1 MSENRLPD
9 YLDHI
14 QQAATDARSFVEG
27 MAKDD
32 FLADK
37 RTQQAVIMSLIVIG
51 EAATKVMDGY
61 VEFTQAH
68 ADVPWRSMRNMR
80 NRMAHGYFDINLD
93 VVWETVQEWL
103 PALLQQLPA
112 VRQDADDE
120 DRNDNCERGSPMTV
134 ESRIFSVAEY
144 VQPSEGEPIR
154 SVVLETRDSI
164 IVVWHVHPGQE
175 IAAHIHPHG
184 QDTWTVLSG
193 MADYF
198 QGNGIVRA
206 LREGEI
212 AVARPGQVHGA
223 RNTGTEPFVFVS
235 VVASANAGFVLAER

>member
-1 MSENRLPD
+1 MRPSVVLDMKRSAVREAVGRFRAANPRVFGSVLHGTDRDGSDLDLLVDALPGATLLDLGDLEEELKSLLGVDVDLLTPGDLPPKFRAKVLGGGATDMSENRLPD

-120 DRNDNCERGSPMTV
+120 DRNDNCERGIS
-134 ESRIFSVAEY
+134 
-144 VQPSEGEPIR
+144 
-154 SVVLETRDSI
+154 D
-164 IVVWHVHPGQE
+164 
-175 IAAHIHPHG
+175 
-184 QDTWTVLSG
+184 DC
-193 MADYF
+193 
-198 QGNGIVRA
+198 
-206 LREGEI
+206 
-212 AVARPGQVHGA
+212 
-223 RNTGTEPFVFVS
+223 
-235 VVASANAGFVLAER
+235 